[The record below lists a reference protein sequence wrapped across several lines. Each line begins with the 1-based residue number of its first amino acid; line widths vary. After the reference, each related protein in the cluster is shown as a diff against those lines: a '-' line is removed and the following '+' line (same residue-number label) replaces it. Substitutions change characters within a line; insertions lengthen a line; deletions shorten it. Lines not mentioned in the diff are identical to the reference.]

1 MKELTDESLARLAAK
16 GAGSGEARELL
27 YRRFLPLLAG
37 TARRFGCPRETEDLI
52 QEGYF
57 GLVAAAERYREETGV
72 PFRFYALLWIRR
84 SMGRYLEQC
93 SGLIRIPAAKR
104 ALMRKYRRLAESWE
118 IGHGQKLPDCRAALL
133 LGIPEKG
140 LAALKRNMAMEEPES
155 LEALLE
161 QEAPRGPEP
170 AREGPEDEIL
180 DKITGAALKEALLA
194 CLEGLPEEAAAAV
207 RFRYLEEREGSSKLS
222 PEERRLLGLRVRKG
236 LSELRKRE
244 RPPACVPFWR
254 PTEWAF
260 QGPAERPSEEA
271 GPASESRCSRTGKEC
286 YRRRR
291 R

>member
-1 MKELTDESLARLAAK
+1 MLSGSGEIQVKELTDESLARLAAK

-194 CLEGLPEEAAAAV
+194 CLEGLPEEAAAAI
-207 RFRYLEEREGSSKLS
+207 RFRYLEEREGGSKLS
-222 PEERRLLGLRVRKG
+222 PEERRHIGLWVRKG
-236 LSELRKRE
+236 LRDLR
-244 RPPACVPFWR
+244 RPEVRDRLLPFL
-254 PTEWAF
+254 
-260 QGPAERPSEEA
+260 
-271 GPASESRCSRTGKEC
+271 KK
-286 YRRRR
+286 
-291 R
+291 

>member
-1 MKELTDESLARLAAK
+1 MEELTDESLARLATK
-16 GAGSGEARELL
+16 GAGSREAKELL

-72 PFRFYALLWIRR
+72 PFRFYAQLWIRR

-93 SGLIRIPAAKR
+93 GGLIRIPAAKR
-104 ALMRKYRRLAESWE
+104 ALMRKYRRMVESWE

-140 LAALKRNMAMEEPES
+140 LAALKLNMAMEDPES

-161 QEAPRGPEP
+161 QETPRGPEP
-170 AREGPEDEIL
+170 AREGPENEIL
-180 DKITGAALKEALLA
+180 DKFTEAALKEALLA
-194 CLEGLPEEAAAAV
+194 CLEGLPEEAAAAI

-222 PEERRLLGLRVRKG
+222 PEERRHIGIWVKKGLRDLRRPEVRDR
-236 LSELRKRE
+236 LF
-244 RPPACVPFWR
+244 PFL
-254 PTEWAF
+254 
-260 QGPAERPSEEA
+260 
-271 GPASESRCSRTGKEC
+271 KN
-286 YRRRR
+286 
-291 R
+291 

>member
-1 MKELTDESLARLAAK
+1 MLSGSGEIQVKELTDESLARLAAK

-194 CLEGLPEEAAAAV
+194 CLEGLPEEAAAAESFGKV
-207 RFRYLEEREGSSKLS
+207 VKEKNFDISIVTVDDAIAEMDLLDHDFYVFVNAENNKVSVVYKRHDGDYGLIT
-222 PEERRLLGLRVRKG
+222 PE
-236 LSELRKRE
+236 
-244 RPPACVPFWR
+244 
-254 PTEWAF
+254 
-260 QGPAERPSEEA
+260 
-271 GPASESRCSRTGKEC
+271 
-286 YRRRR
+286 Y
-291 R
+291 